1 MCMETIVITLC
12 TWFFLSHTEQDR
24 EGKTKYRRIAAVLYC
39 AGLAGLTAG
48 LADGRSVKLVY
59 MVFMTMAAGRRL
71 YSRDLTALG
80 PLERGEARRSFA
92 FAAPCWRETRC
103 PAQLFRESFFQR
115 RLRPLGRAWWRRE
128 GELLLLA
135 LPLEPGAPF
144 PLEALFCLGR
154 VEQVEGTRCVVYAF
168 REEEP
173 AIF

>member
-1 MCMETIVITLC
+1 MLNKL
-12 TWFFLSHTEQDR
+12 LSSWSQEESPLSPTASILKWVEERNRNLVVNIRPNRLSDSNFWLYDR
-24 EGKTKYRRIAAVLYC
+24 EQGCVTNRNH
-39 AGLAGLTAG
+39 
-48 LADGRSVKLVY
+48 
-59 MVFMTMAAGRRL
+59 
-71 YSRDLTALG
+71 
-80 PLERGEARRSFA
+80 
-92 FAAPCWRETRC
+92 
-103 PAQLFRESFFQR
+103 SFFTIQ
-115 RLRPLGRAWWRRE
+115 GMQSFRE